1 MKGRRQRSDRISAL
15 PQETIEKILSHMP
28 IRDALRTSI
37 LSKKWRYCWTRMPKL
52 VFDDTL
58 VNVSSDIREI
68 KKYKLVNAIFHVLLL
83 HTGPILEL
91 SLKIFDTKIDNE
103 IDQIILHLSL
113 SKNIKKFLFDCATY
127 GYKLPLSFF
136 SMQGLECIDL
146 MYCKLELPLMFD
158 GFPMLK
164 TLYLEDVMITMNMLQ
179 QLLTNCPLLEELFVI
194 ETGQIDI
201 ITGNGCAFV
210 DLFKCLPSIRYLG
223 ISKSYMEHL
232 AAGGMPQRLRTSLPR
247 LKFLDLDVCFQKQD
261 ELSSALCVI
270 NSSPNLE
277 TLFVTMVSNGK
288 ESSDTLLDLQDY
300 SGLNLD
306 HLKELEI
313 TSFHNYASEMEFV
326 KLIMAKS
333 PLLKKAQIEL
343 SESISV
349 DEENKMLRDLL
360 LLPFPRAS
368 PSANFIIQ
376 RPI

>member
-1 MKGRRQRSDRISAL
+1 MKGESQSLDRISAL
-15 PQETIEKILSHMP
+15 PQGMIETILSHMP

-52 VFDDTL
+52 VFNDEL
-58 VNVSSDIREI
+58 VGVSSDMEEI
-68 KKYKLVNAIFHVLLL
+68 NEYKLVKAIFHVLLL
-83 HTGPILEL
+83 HRGPISEICLRIVE
-91 SLKIFDTKIDNE
+91 TQIDNE
-103 IDQIILHLSL
+103 IDQIILHLSW
-113 SKNIKKFLFDCATY
+113 SKSIKKFIFECATY
-127 GYKLPLSFF
+127 DYYKLPLSFF

-146 MYCKLELPLMFD
+146 MNCKFELPLMFD

-164 TLYLEDVMITMNMLQ
+164 TLYLEDVMIPMNMLQ
-179 QLLTNCPLLEELFVI
+179 QLLTNCPLLEELSLI
-194 ETGQIDI
+194 ETGKIDV

-210 DLFKCLPSIRYLG
+210 DLFKCLPSIRYLS
-223 ISKSYMEHL
+223 ISKCY
-232 AAGGMPQRLRTSLPR
+232 T
-247 LKFLDLDVCFQKQD
+247 KKQD

-277 TLFVTMVSNGK
+277 NISLKMFSNGK
-288 ESSDTLLDLQDY
+288 ENSDNLLDLQDY

-306 HLKELEI
+306 HLKQLEI
-313 TSFHNYASEMEFV
+313 TSFHNYAPEMEFV

-333 PLLKKAQIEL
+333 PLLKKARIEL
-343 SESISV
+343 SGCVSV
-349 DEENKMLRDLL
+349 DQENKMLRDLL